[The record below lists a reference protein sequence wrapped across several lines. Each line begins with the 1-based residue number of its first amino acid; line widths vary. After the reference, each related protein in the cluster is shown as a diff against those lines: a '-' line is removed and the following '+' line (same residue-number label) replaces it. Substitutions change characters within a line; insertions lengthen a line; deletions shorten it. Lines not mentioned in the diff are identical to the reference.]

1 MILSR
6 TIRLKVDGYTIHL
19 SENLKFYKND
29 KIKLFFIIDELDNT
43 KVDPFKGYLMIKS
56 PDGVNKIESVNIEEN
71 MIEFDLDS
79 EYTELVG
86 ITKMQI
92 VLIDEY
98 GGKITLP
105 DFNFEIRENIY
116 NMKTDDTLLMSTRN
130 EELLTNNGDNIIL
143 SVELD

>member
-1 MILSR
+1 
-6 TIRLKVDGYTIHL
+6 
-19 SENLKFYKND
+19 
-29 KIKLFFIIDELDNT
+29 
-43 KVDPFKGYLMIKS
+43 MIKS

>member
-43 KVDPFKGYLMIKS
+43 KVNPFKGYLMIKC